1 MERFMEQLQSINM
14 GSGYIILG
22 IVVVLAITA
31 FVWITFLKKGTG
43 PSAEEV
49 KNAEMALSEAK
60 QNEADLYAQDEYK
73 KAEDSLARATHLMAA
88 RDNRKAKNAI
98 EDATVQARQA
108 GKAVELNRA
117 AMKAEDEKM
126 LSDFNQQV
134 DALKIRVADT
144 GTNTPAKVSREVQ
157 ELVGKWEIM
166 KMRIPELI
174 QRGKIRAA
182 YDELKTISGVLNN
195 AQRQDSIAQAGAAR

>member
-1 MERFMEQLQSINM
+1 MDQLKSIDM
-14 GSGYIILG
+14 GNGYVILG
-22 IVVVLAITA
+22 IVVVLAIIA
-31 FVWITFLKKGTG
+31 AIWIMFMKKGAG
-43 PSAEEV
+43 PTAEDV
-49 KNAEMALSEAK
+49 KNAEMALAEAK
-60 QNEADLYAQDEYK
+60 QNEADLYAQEEYK

-88 RDNRKAKNAI
+88 KDNRKARNAI
-98 EDATVQARQA
+98 EDATMQARQA
-108 GKAVELNRA
+108 TKAVELNRA

-134 DALKIRVADT
+134 DELKIRVANT
-144 GTNTPAKVSREVQ
+144 GTDTPSKVSREIQ

-174 QRGKIRAA
+174 QRGKIRVA

-195 AQRQDSIAQAGAAR
+195 AQRQDAIAHSGAAR

>member
-1 MERFMEQLQSINM
+1 MEKFLEQLKSMDI
-14 GSGYIILG
+14 GYGYVIIG
-22 IVVVLAITA
+22 IVVVVAILSLIWVM
-31 FVWITFLKKGTG
+31 FMRKGRG

-49 KNAEMALSEAK
+49 KNAEMALAEAK

-88 RDNRKAKNAI
+88 KDNRKARNAI
-98 EDATVQARQA
+98 EDATMQARQA
-108 GKAVELNRA
+108 TKAVELNRA

-134 DALKIRVADT
+134 DELKIRVANT
-144 GTNTPAKVSREVQ
+144 GTDTPSKVSREIQ

-174 QRGKIRAA
+174 QRGKIRVA

-195 AQRQDSIAQAGAAR
+195 AQRQDSIAHSGAAR